1 MCKHLRVEIDLIFIQ
16 QTVQHIVFLT
26 CFVRDASQVV
36 DLCYLPEQQSSPPMI
51 IYKSETG
58 VYKT

>member
-1 MCKHLRVEIDLIFIQ
+1 MIFIQ